1 MFKHIVPASCMHIN
15 FEERTIK
22 TVNNDCGDFPNLKRH
37 TRVLAQLPEAREE
50 AELLLT
56 WSRRHR
62 SQGHSI
68 LASVYTKQ

>member
-1 MFKHIVPASCMHIN
+1 MFKHIVPASCMHVN

-37 TRVLAQLPEAREE
+37 TRVLAQLPGAREE

-56 WSRRHR
+56 WSWRHR
-62 SQGHSI
+62 SKVTQF
-68 LASVYTKQ
+68 LAGDFIT